1 MAATAPGQYP
11 MIRTKTSLST
21 RLANVLTSVIAKPDR
36 TSENVDALFDDGNRA
51 ELNVLSASLRRPRE
65 QTGRNPGSPRC
76 AVANPYLRDQEKRHR
91 YGGMLAAGRTV
102 RRSSPTLPPFV
113 EKQRKTI
120 KG

>member
-1 MAATAPGQYP
+1 

-36 TSENVDALFDDGNRA
+36 TSENVDALFDNGNRA
-51 ELNVLSASLRRPRE
+51 ELNVLSASLRRLRE

-102 RRSSPTLPPFV
+102 AEVITDLAPFCG
-113 EKQRKTI
+113 KTA
-120 KG
+120 